1 MKRVVKPFFIILG
14 VSLVLALGRTLA
26 LAQCAMC
33 KVSAAASG
41 SNAADTLN
49 LAILVLLIPPV
60 TIFCAIFIVAYRHR
74 APQGETS
81 CPTPKVD
88 RVSHDRLD
96 EPSAGAKGKGRGEGD
111 DGRTVVEAT

>member
-1 MKRVVKPFFIILG
+1 MKRVVKLFLIVLG
-14 VSLVLALGRTLA
+14 ASLVFALGRTLA

-33 KVSAAASG
+33 KAAAAAAG

-74 APQGETS
+74 AAEGETS
-81 CPTPKVD
+81 RKIPNDD
-88 RVSHDRLD
+88 RASRAWMD
-96 EPSAGAKGKGRGEGD
+96 ESSVNMKGRAD
-111 DGRTVVEAT
+111 FN

>member
-1 MKRVVKPFFIILG
+1 MKRIVKPFLIILG
-14 VSLVLALGRTLA
+14 ASLLLALGCTFA

-41 SNAADTLN
+41 SGAADSLN

-74 APQGETS
+74 AAQGETS
-81 CPTPKVD
+81 CRTPKDD
-88 RVSHDRLD
+88 RASHVWQD
-96 EPSAGAKGKGRGEGD
+96 EH
-111 DGRTVVEAT
+111 